1 MPPARRSTRSRRGA
15 GWHKKGYRD
24 GGDMWINVRR
34 AMYVGPFVR
43 GMDVNEYST
52 LEDFLND
59 VTIVIGYV
67 EMEEG
72 FPIPEDWM
80 LDVQRRG
87 KSLFVEP
94 MEASITDYFDGG
106 ETVTCKVFDE
116 EGEQRIYEF
125 GQGWVYK

>member
-24 GGDMWINVRR
+24 RGDMWINIRR
-34 AMYVGPFVR
+34 AMYPGPFVR
-43 GMDVNEYST
+43 GTDVNEYAT
-52 LEDFLND
+52 LGGFLDD
-59 VTIVIGYV
+59 VTRDVR
-67 EMEEG
+67 MEEG
-72 FPIPEDWM
+72 FPIPGDWL

-87 KSLFVEP
+87 KSLFLEP
-94 MEASITDYFDGG
+94 REDPITDYFDGG

-125 GQGWVYK
+125 GQGWTYK